1 MMIAMQHI
9 NDHIVPITRFNKGE
23 ANKIF
28 DEVSRDGFRYV
39 VKNNQVKCILLSPE
53 AYDSLIDEIED
64 YRDARLAEERLA
76 KNNGQSVSMAEMA
89 QKYDISGE
97 DIKRIPDVEIE

>member
-1 MMIAMQHI
+1 MIAMKHI

-39 VKNNQVKCILLSPE
+39 VKNNQVKCILISPD
-53 AYDSLIDEIED
+53 AYDKLIDEIED
-64 YRDARLAEERLA
+64 YYDAKWAEERLA
-76 KNNGQSVSMAEMA
+76 RSSGDTISMKEVAR
-89 QKYDISGE
+89 KYSINEE
-97 DIKRIPDVEIE
+97 DLKGIPDVTIE

>member
-1 MMIAMQHI
+1 MIAMKHI

-39 VKNNQVKCILLSPE
+39 VKNNQVKCILISPE
-53 AYDSLIDEIED
+53 AYDKLIDEIED
-64 YRDARLAEERLA
+64 YYDSKWAEERLSH
-76 KNNGQSVSMAEMA
+76 NNGQAISMEEMAEKYNINEEDLESVS
-89 QKYDISGE
+89 
-97 DIKRIPDVEIE
+97 DVEIE

>member
-1 MMIAMQHI
+1 MLAIQHI

-39 VKNNQVKCILLSPE
+39 VKNNQVKCILISPE
-53 AYDSLIDEIED
+53 AYDKLIDDMED
-64 YRDARLAEERLA
+64 YYDSKWAEDRLARNTG
-76 KNNGQSVSMAEMA
+76 NNHSMQEIAMKAGITEKDLEA
-89 QKYDISGE
+89 A
-97 DIKRIPDVEIE
+97 PDVEIE

>member
-1 MMIAMQHI
+1 MLAIQHI

-39 VKNNQVKCILLSPE
+39 VKNNQVKCILISPE
-53 AYDSLIDEIED
+53 AYDRMIDEMED
-64 YRDARLAEERLA
+64 YYDAKLADERMA
-76 KNNGQSVSMAEMA
+76 RSSGQTISMSEMSK
-89 QKYDISGE
+89 KYNISKE
-97 DIKRIPDVEIE
+97 DLENIPDVEIE

>member
-1 MMIAMQHI
+1 MIAMQHI

-39 VKNNQVKCILLSPE
+39 VKNNQVKCILISPD
-53 AYDSLIDEIED
+53 AYDKLIDEIED
-64 YRDARLAEERLA
+64 YYDAKWAEERLA
-76 KNNGQSVSMAEMA
+76 RSSGDTMSMKEVADKYGISEEDLESV
-89 QKYDISGE
+89 
-97 DIKRIPDVEIE
+97 PDVTIE

>member
-1 MMIAMQHI
+1 MLAMQHI

-53 AYDSLIDEIED
+53 TYDKLMDELED
-64 YRDARLAEERLA
+64 YYDAKMADERISR
-76 KNNGQSVSMAEMA
+76 KNSVSYSLADVTKKAGITSEELEA
-89 QKYDISGE
+89 F
-97 DIKRIPDVEIE
+97 PDVEIE

>member
-1 MMIAMQHI
+1 MIAMQHI

-39 VKNNQVKCILLSPE
+39 VKNNQVKCILISPE
-53 AYDSLIDEIED
+53 AYDKLIDEIED
-64 YRDARLAEERLA
+64 YYDAKWAEERLSQSSGDKISMKDVA
-76 KNNGQSVSMAEMA
+76 K
-89 QKYDISGE
+89 KYSINEKDLES
-97 DIKRIPDVEIE
+97 IPDVTIE

>member
-1 MMIAMQHI
+1 MIAMQHI

-39 VKNNQVKCILLSPE
+39 VKNNQVKCILISPE
-53 AYDSLIDEIED
+53 AYDKLIDELED
-64 YRDARLAEERLA
+64 YYDAKRAEERLA
-76 KNNGQSVSMAEMA
+76 QRSGNTLSMKEMA
-89 QKYDISGE
+89 KKYSINGE
-97 DIKRIPDVEIE
+97 DLEGIPDVTIE

>member
-1 MMIAMQHI
+1 MQVMQHI

-39 VKNNQVKCILLSPE
+39 VKNNQVKCILISPE
-53 AYDSLIDEIED
+53 AYDKLIDEIED
-64 YRDARLAEERLA
+64 YYDSKWDDERIAHSSGKTHSMKEVAQIIGLTAEEVEGA
-76 KNNGQSVSMAEMA
+76 
-89 QKYDISGE
+89 
-97 DIKRIPDVEIE
+97 PDVEIE

>member
-1 MMIAMQHI
+1 MIAMKHI

-39 VKNNQVKCILLSPE
+39 VKNNQVKCILISPE
-53 AYDSLIDEIED
+53 AYDKLIDEIED
-64 YRDARLAEERLA
+64 YYDSKWAEERLSH
-76 KNNGQSVSMAEMA
+76 NNGQAISMEEMAEKYKINEEDLESVS
-89 QKYDISGE
+89 
-97 DIKRIPDVEIE
+97 DVEIE

>member
-1 MMIAMQHI
+1 MIAMQHI

-39 VKNNQVKCILLSPE
+39 VKNNQVKCILISPE
-53 AYDSLIDEIED
+53 AYDMLIDEIED
-64 YRDARLAEERLA
+64 HYDSRLIQDRLLHDEDRL
-76 KNNGQSVSMAEMA
+76 VSMKDMA
-89 QKYDISGE
+89 DKYKISKKDIE
-97 DIKRIPDVEIE
+97 DAPDVVFE

>member
-1 MMIAMQHI
+1 MIAMKNI

-39 VKNNQVKCILLSPE
+39 VKNNQVKCILISPD
-53 AYDSLIDEIED
+53 AYDKLIDEIED
-64 YRDARLAEERLA
+64 YYDAKWAEERLA
-76 KNNGQSVSMAEMA
+76 RSSGDTISMKEVAK
-89 QKYDISGE
+89 KYSINEE
-97 DIKRIPDVEIE
+97 DLEGIPDVTIE

>member
-1 MMIAMQHI
+1 MIAMQHI

-39 VKNNQVKCILLSPE
+39 VKNNQVKCILMSPD
-53 AYDSLIDEIED
+53 AYDKLIDEIED
-64 YRDARLAEERLA
+64 YYDAKWAEERLVKSSGNTMTMKEVA
-76 KNNGQSVSMAEMA
+76 N
-89 QKYDISGE
+89 KYSIKEE
-97 DIKRIPDVEIE
+97 DLESIPDVTIE

>member
-1 MMIAMQHI
+1 MIAMQHI

-39 VKNNQVKCILLSPE
+39 VKNNQVKCILISPE
-53 AYDSLIDEIED
+53 AYDKLIDEIED
-64 YRDARLAEERLA
+64 FYDAKWAEERLA
-76 KNNGQSVSMAEMA
+76 QSSGDAISMKEMA
-89 QKYDISGE
+89 NKYSINEEELEG
-97 DIKRIPDVEIE
+97 IPDVTIE

>member
-1 MMIAMQHI
+1 MIAMQHI

-39 VKNNQVKCILLSPE
+39 VKNNQVKCILISPD
-53 AYDSLIDEIED
+53 AYDKLIDEIED
-64 YRDARLAEERLA
+64 HYDVKWAEERLA
-76 KNNGQSVSMAEMA
+76 KSSGDTMSMKELAD
-89 QKYDISGE
+89 KYSIKEE
-97 DIKRIPDVEIE
+97 DLEDIPDVTIE

>member
-1 MMIAMQHI
+1 MIAMHHI

-39 VKNNQVKCILLSPE
+39 VKNNQVKCILISPD
-53 AYDSLIDEIED
+53 AYDRLIDEIED
-64 YRDARLAEERLA
+64 FYDAKWAEERLSHS
-76 KNNGQSVSMAEMA
+76 NGNALSMSEMA
-89 QKYDISGE
+89 KKYNISEE
-97 DIKRIPDVEIE
+97 DLESIPDVKIE

>member
-1 MMIAMQHI
+1 MFAMQHI

-39 VKNNQVKCILLSPE
+39 VKNNQVKCILMSPE
-53 AYDSLIDEIED
+53 AYDRLIDELED
-64 YRDARLAEERLA
+64 NYDAKLAEERIE
-76 KNNGQSVSMAEMA
+76 KSNGQTLTMSEMA
-89 QKYDISGE
+89 DKYNITEE
-97 DIKRIPDVEIE
+97 DMESVQDVVIE

>member
-1 MMIAMQHI
+1 MIAMQHI

-39 VKNNQVKCILLSPE
+39 VKNNQVKCILISPE
-53 AYDSLIDEIED
+53 AYDKLMDEIED
-64 YRDARLAEERLA
+64 YYDAKMAEERLSHGNA
-76 KNNGQSVSMAEMA
+76 QSISMSEMA
-89 QKYDISGE
+89 KKYNITEKDLE
-97 DIKRIPDVEIE
+97 NAPDVEIE

>member
-1 MMIAMQHI
+1 MIAMQHI

-39 VKNNQVKCILLSPE
+39 VKNNQVKCILISPE
-53 AYDSLIDEIED
+53 AYDKLIDEIED
-64 YRDARLAEERLA
+64 YYDSKWAEERLSHS
-76 KNNGQSVSMAEMA
+76 KGQAISMEDMAE
-89 QKYDISGE
+89 KYNINEE
-97 DIKRIPDVEIE
+97 DMESIPDVKIE

>member
-1 MMIAMQHI
+1 MIAMQRI

-39 VKNNQVKCILLSPE
+39 VKNNKVKCILMSPE
-53 AYDSLIDEIED
+53 AYDQLIDEIED
-64 YRDARLAEERLA
+64 YYDAKWADERISHSA
-76 KNNGQSVSMAEMA
+76 GKTVPMSKMAE
-89 QKYDISGE
+89 KYSISRE
-97 DIKRIPDVEIE
+97 DLESIPDVEID

>member
-1 MMIAMQHI
+1 MIAMQHI

-39 VKNNQVKCILLSPE
+39 VKNNQVKCILISPD
-53 AYDSLIDEIED
+53 AYDRLIDEIED
-64 YRDARLAEERLA
+64 YYDAKWAEERLSQ
-76 KNNGQSVSMAEMA
+76 KSGETISMKEMA
-89 QKYDISGE
+89 GKYSINEE
-97 DIKRIPDVEIE
+97 DLKRIPDVKIE

>member
-1 MMIAMQHI
+1 MMALKHI

-39 VKNNQVKCILLSPE
+39 VKNNQVKCILISPE
-53 AYDSLIDEIED
+53 AYDRMIDEMED
-64 YRDARLAEERLA
+64 YYDAKWADERMSRSEGKTLSMSEFAKMSRITGEEVEA
-76 KNNGQSVSMAEMA
+76 A
-89 QKYDISGE
+89 
-97 DIKRIPDVEIE
+97 PDVEIE

>member
-1 MMIAMQHI
+1 MIAMQHI

-39 VKNNQVKCILLSPE
+39 VKNNQVKCILMSPD
-53 AYDSLIDEIED
+53 AYDKLIDEIED
-64 YRDARLAEERLA
+64 YYDAKWAEERLA
-76 KNNGQSVSMAEMA
+76 KSSGDTMSMKEMA
-89 QKYDISGE
+89 NKYN
-97 DIKRIPDVEIE
+97 IKEVELEGIPDVTIE

>member
-1 MMIAMQHI
+1 MIAMQHI

-39 VKNNQVKCILLSPE
+39 VKNNQVKCILMSPD
-53 AYDSLIDEIED
+53 AYDKLIDEIED
-64 YRDARLAEERLA
+64 YYDAKWAEERLVKSSGDTMTMKEVA
-76 KNNGQSVSMAEMA
+76 N
-89 QKYDISGE
+89 KYSIKEE
-97 DIKRIPDVEIE
+97 DLESIPDVTIE